1 MLKKIYLGLLI
12 LLIPFS
18 SFLTLFGN
26 FTLLDV
32 YILITVL
39 FFIFFYKEPYISKR
53 LIFEILLIDLLF
65 VLILT
70 FNILLGDLNQDI
82 LGNALQFLF
91 LFNIVALFSNI
102 FVNHYTF
109 SEFSSSIMYLS
120 IFMVLILIIGSS
132 LNIPII
138 VESGSGRLLPVF
150 LGTSSVF
157 TFAMSVSAYEYIYKE
172 KGFFNLCFYIFLTFI
187 MVLYTGQRSLFA
199 ACLLVIITVAFIKKP
214 ILVAIASIAS
224 LFFASFIIVL
234 LANYPEYRFIGNLFT
249 DSSRIIIAQNF
260 LLDLSKDPWMVFTG
274 MGIEVWSDPKWQQE
288 PHLQFL
294 HLISDYGILIAIMYL
309 LIGYRFIF
317 KVFDNNKRIKILSR
331 IFLVTALPLMLFH
344 TYSLERGQILI
355 FFIFS
360 TYLLNNS
367 IFFYKEKGLNNV

>member
-120 IFMVLILIIGSS
+120 IFMVLITIIGSS

-249 DSSRIIIAQNF
+249 DSSRIIIVQNF